1 MATTTSITTTYAGES
16 AGKYISAALL
26 AGNTIANGGLT
37 IRPNVKFKEVV
48 KRLELDGIVKD
59 ATCDFDYTST
69 LTFTERI
76 LEHTELHV
84 NLEVCTKDC
93 RSDWDAHNMG

>member
-26 AGNTIANGGLT
+26 SGNTIANGGLT

-48 KRLELDGIVKD
+48 K
-59 ATCDFDYTST
+59 A
-69 LTFTERI
+69 
-76 LEHTELHV
+76 
-84 NLEVCTKDC
+84 
-93 RSDWDAHNMG
+93 